1 MNATIVNVRLA
12 RHGMDGKEEKRRT
25 IMIVLQMIQK
35 ICKEHDNFC
44 SSCPFR
50 SQHLT
55 GKFSDCL
62 FYSFPY
68 DWNIDEISKAFDDSY
83 IIKDFYL
90 IHQLLQE

>member
-1 MNATIVNVRLA
+1 
-12 RHGMDGKEEKRRT
+12 
-25 IMIVLQMIQK
+25 MIQK

-83 IIKDFYL
+83 IIKDFYTEFSHKL
-90 IHQLLQE
+90 VEVIQGKHRDFDKLAAVYEEDDND